1 MKHAAKPP
9 ISEMTRPISGMKRAR
24 INVRQNQTSVCS
36 ILRLRSLATSVSTSS
51 PLKRNHKP
59 SSTALKHKQIH
70 IFSLHLTIN
79 MHLSQT
85 HTHLQT
91 TKACYLPQKC
101 RIGYEVTTQMMM
113 KARAM
118 ATAMSSDGYDIK
130 TSWLTLEP
138 NDRKPQTPAE
148 KNKPKRYTTSSHQHD
163 LCFII
168 RIFQQIEAHT
178 PVPVYTKRQM
188 IMLSVTTAHQGR
200 ISGFFMLL
208 KTGTLLT

>member
-24 INVRQNQTSVCS
+24 MSVRQNQTSVCT
-36 ILRLRSLATSVSTSS
+36 ILRLCSLATSVSTSS

-59 SSTALKHKQIH
+59 SSTA
-70 IFSLHLTIN
+70 
-79 MHLSQT
+79 
-85 HTHLQT
+85 
-91 TKACYLPQKC
+91 LPQKC

-118 ATAMSSDGYDIK
+118 ATATSLDGYDIN

-138 NDRKPQTPAE
+138 NDRKPQTP
-148 KNKPKRYTTSSHQHD
+148 
-163 LCFII
+163 
-168 RIFQQIEAHT
+168 
-178 PVPVYTKRQM
+178 VPVYTKRQM
-188 IMLSVTTAHQGR
+188 IMLTVTTAHQGR